1 MDAKM
6 QKRLLSG
13 ILNDDDNAVREIIGE
28 RMETVFHEAV
38 ERESAAFFE
47 SLGTR
52 AAQSA

>member
-13 ILNDDDNAVREIIGE
+13 ILNNDDNAVREIIGE
-28 RMETVFHEAV
+28 RMEAVFQEAV
-38 ERESAAFFE
+38 EKESAAFFE